1 MTWLTWRQ
9 IRGSAVATY
18 SVLLLIA
25 VFLAVTGPQLAHLS
39 VTAGSDFLS
48 RVQADRTDT
57 TLYITGLVAVLATP
71 PLIGAFWGAPL
82 IARELDDGTHRLVW
96 NQTISRT
103 RWLAAKLIVCGAL
116 AMAATGLLS
125 LAVTWWSGPIDT
137 ATDAATS
144 TTTPIGLYYP
154 RLAVEVF
161 PARGLVPVGYA
172 AFAFMLGV
180 TLGLLLR
187 RLLPAMALTVAGYI
201 AAQVVTALWIR
212 RAVLAPAHLTMRITG
227 TDLMNFNGGITLDVP
242 RPGAW
247 VTGQQLADNAGHPA
261 VLPSWATTCF
271 GSAPGQENAACF
283 AKLHSLYQ
291 VVVSYQP
298 AGRFWALQY
307 WELGGYLV
315 LALALAAACT
325 YWIRKRVS

>member
-1 MTWLTWRQ
+1 MTWLSWRQ

-39 VTAGSDFLS
+39 VTAGSHFLS

-57 TLYITGLVAVLATP
+57 TLYITGWVAVLAAP

-82 IARELDDGTHRLVW
+82 IARELDGGTHRLVW

-103 RWLAAKLIVCGAL
+103 RWLATKLTVCGAL
-116 AMAATGLLS
+116 AIAATGLLS
-125 LAVTWWSGPIDT
+125 LAVTWWSSPIDA
-137 ATDAATS
+137 ATNAATS
-144 TTTPIGLYYP
+144 TTTPIGFYFP

-161 PARGLVPVGYA
+161 PARGVVPIGYA

-201 AAQVVTALWIR
+201 AVQVAVALWIR
-212 RAVLAPAHLTMRITG
+212 SAVLAPSHLTLRITS
-227 TDLMNFNGGITLDVP
+227 TNLMNFGGGVTLDVP
-242 RPGAW
+242 EPGAW
-247 VTGQQLADNAGHPA
+247 VTSQQLTDNAGHPA
-261 VLPSWATTCF
+261 TLPSWATTCF
-271 GSAPGQENAACF
+271 GSAPGQGNAACF
-283 AKLHSLYQ
+283 ARLHGLYQ
-291 VVVSYQP
+291 VAVSYQS
-298 AGRFWALQY
+298 AGRFWVLQY

-315 LALALAAACT
+315 LALALAAACA

>member
-9 IRGSAVATY
+9 IRGSAVATC
-18 SVLLLIA
+18 SVLLVIA

-48 RVQADRTDT
+48 RVEADRTDT
-57 TLYITGLVAVLATP
+57 IVYIVGWLAVLVTP

-82 IARELDDGTHRLVW
+82 ISRELDSGTYRLAW

-103 RWLAAKLIVCGAL
+103 RWLATKLIVCGAL

-125 LAVTWWSGPIDT
+125 LAVTWWSSPIDT
-137 ATDAATS
+137 AANAATS
-144 TTTPIGLYYP
+144 TTTPIGFYYP

-161 PARGLVPVGYA
+161 PARGVVPIGYA

-187 RLLPAMALTVAGYI
+187 RLLPAMALTIAGYI
-201 AAQVVTALWIR
+201 AVQVAVALWIR

-227 TDLMNFNGGITLDVP
+227 TNLMNFGGGVTLNVP
-242 RPGAW
+242 KPGAW
-247 VTGQQLADNAGHPA
+247 VTSQQLVDNAGHPA
-261 VLPSWATTCF
+261 TLPSWAATCF
-271 GSAPGQENAACF
+271 GSGPGQENAACL
-283 AKLHSLYQ
+283 AKLHGLYQ

-298 AGRFWALQY
+298 PSRFWALQY
-307 WELGGYLV
+307 GEGGGYLL
-315 LALALAAACT
+315 LALALAAVCA